1 MSRPVAQAVIDSGI
15 IDANTIA
22 QLQRWGFLLDVQPGG
37 PEEIS
42 AADIAQNILD
52 AVESEEAV
60 ELRSTDLD
68 IIKEYL
74 KSRKKARL
82 HVPDPAGDKKT
93 VGIPV
98 DYCLTQMGEVV
109 IPWTSEA
116 IHDLLLDE
124 ETYLKPIGEERI
136 YFADVRELF
145 YDDHKAF
152 VVCTLVRGK

>member
-1 MSRPVAQAVIDSGI
+1 MTRPVAQAVIDSGI
-15 IDANTIA
+15 IDDNALA
-22 QLQRWGFLLDVQPGG
+22 QMKRWGFLLDVEPGG
-37 PEEIS
+37 PSEIS
-42 AADIAQNILD
+42 ATEVAQNILD

-68 IIKEYL
+68 IIKAYL
-74 KSRKKARL
+74 SSRRKARL
-82 HVPDPAGDKKT
+82 HVPSPDEEDKT

-98 DYCLTQMGEVV
+98 DFCVTKMGEVV

-116 IHDLLLDE
+116 IHDLLLHE
-124 ETYLKPIGEERI
+124 NTYLKPVGEERI

-152 VVCTLVRGK
+152 VVCTPVRGK